1 LKKNIIDLS
10 LLVEDNMWTHKMF
23 QSPMITTHMSHED
36 SKSKGLGEANDPF
49 TTQTTII
56 STLDHVGTHVDAPLH
71 VNPNGESVDELPLD
85 MFIGKAV
92 CLDLT
97 YIGDL
102 EDIEVKD
109 LEEAEKKSGIKINGH
124 IVLLNTGLHNR
135 HYPNREV
142 VFSNPGLTAEATHWL
157 ADRGSKLHGVEGPST
172 DAPNNPS
179 FPSHRVCRD
188 REIYHFEWLVNLEKL
203 VNKGEFTFYGVP
215 LKIKGGTGSPV
226 RAFAILEE

>member
-1 LKKNIIDLS
+1 
-10 LLVEDNMWTHKMF
+10 EDNMWTHKMF

-135 HYPNREV
+135 
-142 VFSNPGLTAEATHWL
+142 
-157 ADRGSKLHGVEGPST
+157 
-172 DAPNNPS
+172 
-179 FPSHRVCRD
+179 
-188 REIYHFEWLVNLEKL
+188 
-203 VNKGEFTFYGVP
+203 
-215 LKIKGGTGSPV
+215 
-226 RAFAILEE
+226 